1 MAAWAQILFE
11 QLVYWF
17 EHSSTL
23 IQFLFTNYAFLGPIL
38 GIGLPFIESFL
49 PFLPLMGMT
58 VLNVVV
64 FGPVI
69 GFLYTW
75 IGTTLGSYVVF
86 LAIRYLIHDWVWNF
100 IEQRMPKQTEGMRR
114 LLQKIERRGLIV
126 IFILY
131 GPMTLIVSSALL
143 NVTAGLANISK
154 KTFFIGLLGG
164 KFIAIAF
171 STLIGRGV
179 TKIFDNPLF
188 LIGSLIGMFG
198 LYVVARFIEKQYFI
212 DDDKLVNDN

>member
-1 MAAWAQILFE
+1 MAAWAQLLLE
-11 QLVYWF
+11 RLMYWF

-23 IQFLFTNYAFLGPIL
+23 IQFLFANYAFLGPIL
-38 GIGLPFIESFL
+38 GIGLPMIESFL

-64 FGPVI
+64 FGPIV
-69 GFLYTW
+69 GFIYTW
-75 IGTTLGSYVVF
+75 VGTTLGSYLVF
-86 LAIRYLIHDWVWNF
+86 LAVRYLIHDWAWH
-100 IEQRMPKQTEGMRR
+100 IIDYRIPKQAEVIRR
-114 LLQKIERRGLIV
+114 LLQKIERRGLGV
-126 IFILY
+126 IFIFY

-154 KTFFIGLLGG
+154 KTFFIGLASG

-179 TKIFDNPLF
+179 TQIFDNPFF
-188 LIGSLIGMFG
+188 LVGSVVGMLG
-198 LYVVARFIEKQYFI
+198 LYGLTRIIEKKYFI
-212 DDDKLVNDN
+212 DETTEII